1 MNILLRSLTAL
12 FAAVF
17 AGGIFLV
24 TPSGASAAP
33 EERAVTAKRED
44 AVSELVTVDDDDD
57 EANRDKTN
65 TRSKT
70 RSRTANSKTGNSRT
84 GNSRSARDNTN
95 SRVTKVSRDRDLS
108 RRDLTKD
115 RTRDGGDR
123 TRDNSRNHT
132 NDKSRHDTR

>member
-24 TPSGASAAP
+24 TPTGATAAP
-33 EERAVTAKRED
+33 EERAVVAKRQD
-44 AVSELVTVDDDDD
+44 AVSELATVDDDDD
-57 EANRDKTN
+57 DANRDQTNTNSN
-65 TRSKT
+65 TRSK
-70 RSRTANSKTGNSRT
+70 T

-123 TRDNSRNHT
+123 TRNHT
-132 NDKSRHDTR
+132 NDGSRHDTR

>member
-1 MNILLRSLTAL
+1 MTIVFRSLIAL

-17 AGGIFLV
+17 AGGLFLV
-24 TPSGASAAP
+24 TTSGATAAP
-33 EERAVTAKRED
+33 EERAVITKRQD
-44 AVSELVTVDDDDD
+44 AVSELATVDDDNDD
-57 EANRDKTN
+57 DANRDKTN

-70 RSRTANSKTGNSRT
+70 RSKT

-132 NDKSRHDTR
+132 NDGSRHDTR

>member
-1 MNILLRSLTAL
+1 L

-24 TPSGASAAP
+24 TPTGATAAP
-33 EERAVTAKRED
+33 EERAVVAKRQD
-44 AVSELVTVDDDDD
+44 AVSELATVDDDDD
-57 EANRDKTN
+57 DANRDQTNTNSN
-65 TRSKT
+65 TRSK
-70 RSRTANSKTGNSRT
+70 T

-95 SRVTKVSRDRDLS
+95 SRVTNVSRDRDLS

-115 RTRDGGDR
+115 WTRDGGDR

-132 NDKSRHDTR
+132 NDRSRNDTR